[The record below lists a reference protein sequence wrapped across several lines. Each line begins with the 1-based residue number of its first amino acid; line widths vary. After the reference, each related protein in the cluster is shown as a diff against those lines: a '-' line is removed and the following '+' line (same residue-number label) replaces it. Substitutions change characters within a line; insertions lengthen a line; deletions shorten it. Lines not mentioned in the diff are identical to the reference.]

1 MMPEIGNGLLCLAL
15 GIALLL
21 SVYPLWGVA
30 RGDARMMA
38 SSRLFAWLLFMSV
51 AGAFLVLVNAFVV
64 NDFTVTY
71 VASNSNTQLPV
82 WYRVAATWGAHEGS
96 LLLWVLLMSGWTFA
110 VAIFSQRIPLDIV
123 ARVLAIMGMVSV
135 GFLLFI
141 LFTSNP
147 FSRTLPNFPIEG
159 RDLNPLLQ
167 DPGLIF
173 HPPLLYMGYVGFSVA
188 FAFAIASLLSG
199 RLDSTYARF
208 TRPWTLAAWIF
219 LTLGIVLGSAWA
231 YYELGWGG
239 WWFWDPVEN
248 SSFMPWLTG
257 TALIHSLAVTEK
269 RGCFRIWTVLLAIIT
284 FSLSLLGTFL
294 VRSGVLTSV
303 HAFATDPERGL
314 FILAFLIL
322 VIGLSFLLFAWRAP
336 TVGLGGNFALI
347 SRESMLLVNNVL
359 LVVAMGA
366 VLLGTLYPL
375 FLDALN
381 AGKISVGPPY
391 FDAVFGPLMLP
402 LVFLMAVGPIARW
415 KEADPMTLVKR
426 LAWCFVVAIAVGI
439 AVPLLMGAW
448 STWVFTGTTLAVFVM
463 CGIVEEIRGELKFA
477 PAGTGI
483 FGRLTRMTRATWG
496 MHLAHFG
503 VAVFIIGV
511 ALVKGYQAERD
522 VRMFESDVVHV
533 AGYTFTFNGVSSAR
547 GANFTADRG
556 DFTLS
561 KDGKELQHLYPEKR
575 KYFSSNSMPM
585 TEAAIRHSITG
596 DVYVSLGVPSS
607 DGGWVVR
614 VYSKPF
620 VTWIW
625 FGCIIMSVG
634 GLLAMLDRRYR
645 RRREKKAAEAA
656 KSNSAGAAPAV

>member
-1 MMPEIGNGLLCLAL
+1 MRWPAMMRLTCIGILAQF
-15 GIALLL
+15 ALLL
-21 SVYPLWGVA
+21 LAFGVLTYCFLISDFSVI
-30 RGDARMMA
+30 
-38 SSRLFAWLLFMSV
+38 
-51 AGAFLVLVNAFVV
+51 
-64 NDFTVTY
+64 Y
-71 VASNSNTQLPV
+71 VAQHSYSLLSWELKLAAV
-82 WYRVAATWGAHEGS
+82 WGGHEGS
-96 LLLWVLLMSGWTFA
+96 LLLWVLLLSAWSALFA
-110 VAIFSQRIPLDIV
+110 WHYRQQTDPLFPLTL
-123 ARVLAIMGMVSV
+123 AVLSLMLAAL
-135 GFLLFI
+135 LLFVV
-141 LFTSNP
+141 LWSDP
-147 FSRTLPNFPIEG
+147 FVRIFPPAIEG
-159 RDLNPLLQ
+159 RDLNPMLQ
-167 DPGLIF
+167 HPGLIF
-173 HPPLLYMGYVGFSVA
+173 HPPLLYLGYGGLMVAASVA
-188 FAFAIASLLSG
+188 LASLLRG
-199 RLDSTYARF
+199 EFDGACARICW
-208 TRPWTLAAWIF
+208 RWALPGWSA
-219 LTLGIVLGSAWA
+219 LTAGIILGSWWA
-231 YYELGWGG
+231 YCELGWGG

-645 RRREKKAAEAA
+645 RRREKKAADAA

>member
-248 SSFMPWLTG
+248 ASFMPWLVG
-257 TALIHSLAVTEK
+257 TALMHSLAVTEQRASFK
-269 RGCFRIWTVLLAIIT
+269 AWTLLLAISA
-284 FSLSLLGTFL
+284 FSLCLLGTFL
-294 VRSGVLTSV
+294 VRSGVLVSV
-303 HAFATDPERGL
+303 HAFASDPARGM
-314 FILAFLIL
+314 FILAFMVL
-322 VIGLSFLLFAWRAP
+322 VIGGSLLLFAWTQSSLTRKQCA
-336 TVGLGGNFALI
+336 
-347 SRESMLLVNNVL
+347 
-359 LVVAMGA
+359 VVAGIFAVSEQRFAGRRDAGGVAGDVAAAGAQATGTGQYFDWRTVLQHHVYLADGA
-366 VLLGTLYPL
+366 VCATAWCRPSGALGTRSP
-375 FLDALN
+375 
-381 AGKISVGPPY
+381 
-391 FDAVFGPLMLP
+391 
-402 LVFLMAVGPIARW
+402 
-415 KEADPMTLVKR
+415 T
-426 LAWCFVVAIAVGI
+426 
-439 AVPLLMGAW
+439 
-448 STWVFTGTTLAVFVM
+448 
-463 CGIVEEIRGELKFA
+463 
-477 PAGTGI
+477 
-483 FGRLTRMTRATWG
+483 
-496 MHLAHFG
+496 
-503 VAVFIIGV
+503 
-511 ALVKGYQAERD
+511 
-522 VRMFESDVVHV
+522 
-533 AGYTFTFNGVSSAR
+533 
-547 GANFTADRG
+547 
-556 DFTLS
+556 
-561 KDGKELQHLYPEKR
+561 
-575 KYFSSNSMPM
+575 
-585 TEAAIRHSITG
+585 
-596 DVYVSLGVPSS
+596 
-607 DGGWVVR
+607 
-614 VYSKPF
+614 
-620 VTWIW
+620 
-625 FGCIIMSVG
+625 
-634 GLLAMLDRRYR
+634 
-645 RRREKKAAEAA
+645 
-656 KSNSAGAAPAV
+656 

>member
-15 GIALLL
+15 GVALLL

-248 SSFMPWLTG
+248 ASLLPWLSA
-257 TALIHSLAVTEK
+257 TALLHSLSLTRQ
-269 RGCFRIWTVLLAIIT
+269 RGIFRHWSLLLAIVT
-284 FSLSLLGTFL
+284 LMLSLLGTL
-294 VRSGVLTSV
+294 IVRSGILVSV
-303 HAFATDPERGL
+303 HAFALDNVRAVPL
-314 FILAFLIL
+314 FSL
-322 VIGLSFLLFAWRAP
+322 
-336 TVGLGGNFALI
+336 FALI
-347 SRESMLLVNNVL
+347 SLASLALYGWRARDGGPAVHFSGLSREMLILATL
-359 LVVAMGA
+359 LLFCA
-366 VLLGTLYPL
+366 VLLIVLVGTLYPMIYGL
-375 FLDALN
+375 LGWGRL
-381 AGKISVGPPY
+381 SVGAPY
-391 FDAVFGPLMLP
+391 FNRATLPFGLLMLVVIV
-402 LVFLMAVGPIARW
+402 LATFVSG
-415 KEADPMTLVKR
+415 KR
-426 LAWCFVVAIAVGI
+426 VQLPALLAHAGV
-439 AVPLLMGAW
+439 LLFA
-448 STWVFTGTTLAVFVM
+448 A
-463 CGIVEEIRGELKFA
+463 GIVVSSVSRQEISLNLQPGQQVTL
-477 PAGTGI
+477 
-483 FGRLTRMTRATWG
+483 
-496 MHLAHFG
+496 
-503 VAVFIIGV
+503 
-511 ALVKGYQAERD
+511 
-522 VRMFESDVVHV
+522 
-533 AGYTFTFNGVSSAR
+533 AGYTFRFERLDLQAR
-547 GANFTADRG
+547 GNYTSEKAIVALFDHQQRIGELTPERRFYEARRQQMMEPSIRWNGIHDWYAVMGEKTGPDRYA
-556 DFTLS
+556 FR
-561 KDGKELQHLYPEKR
+561 LYVQ
-575 KYFSSNSMPM
+575 S
-585 TEAAIRHSITG
+585 
-596 DVYVSLGVPSS
+596 GV
-607 DGGWVVR
+607 R
-614 VYSKPF
+614 
-620 VTWIW
+620 WIW
-625 FGCIIMSVG
+625 GG
-634 GLLAMLDRRYR
+634 GLLMI
-645 RRREKKAAEAA
+645 
-656 KSNSAGAAPAV
+656 AGALLSGWRGRKRDE